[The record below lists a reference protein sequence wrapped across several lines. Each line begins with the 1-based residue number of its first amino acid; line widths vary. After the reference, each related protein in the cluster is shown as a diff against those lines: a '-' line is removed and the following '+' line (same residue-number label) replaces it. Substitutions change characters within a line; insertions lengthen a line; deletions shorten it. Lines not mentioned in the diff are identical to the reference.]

1 MRKNASTPS
10 TLEIHLLGPFRIF
23 VDGQAIEGR
32 QFTRRKPKQ
41 LIKLLALQPHHQL
54 HREQA
59 MEFLWP
65 DSDPES
71 ATNNLHK
78 AIHLARHALEPA
90 LKSVANSH
98 FILTQGQQV
107 LLRAP
112 GVSWIDV
119 EAFEHCLAAAGKARD
134 VSAYEEARA
143 LYEGEL
149 LAEDRYED
157 WAVARREQ
165 LRNAYQE
172 LLARLAQLYETRGE
186 HQLAIERLKELAACD
201 CTNEETHRQL
211 MRLYALNG
219 NKHQALRQYQL
230 CCEVL
235 QKELGEEPERA
246 TSELRQQ
253 IISGQLAPASSLSD
267 AERDPDGAIN
277 SLAIFPLVNAGADP
291 NAEYLS
297 DGITEGI
304 INSLSQLPQLKVMAR
319 STVFRYKGQDIDPQE
334 VGGKLGVRA
343 VLTGR
348 VLYRGDALNIQTE
361 LVDARDGTQL
371 WGAQYNRS
379 SSDIFELQEE
389 IAREITEKL
398 RLRLSGADKGRLA
411 KRYTENTEAYR
422 LYLKGRYFWSKRT
435 PETVEKSL
443 EYFQRA
449 IARDSNY
456 ALAYVGLADSY
467 TKLGDVGLAVLPP
480 REAFSQARIA
490 AVRALEID
498 GTLAEA
504 HTSMAH
510 LHIHGYEWLEAERE
524 FKWANELNPNYA
536 TTHHWYAYLLLMVG
550 RLDEAMIEI
559 AQALELDP
567 LSLPIN
573 ADYGEIL
580 YFSRHYDQAI
590 EQLRKTLEMD
600 PHFYPAR
607 IDLGRVYE
615 EKQMYDESITEFQ
628 KAKELSGDN
637 ADALAALGHAYAVSG
652 EREKALAMLAG
663 LNELSKTSYVSPYG
677 VATIYAG
684 LGEKG
689 KAFEW
694 LRRAS
699 AEHAGWVVYLKVDP
713 KLDSLRPD
721 RRFKELLR
729 SVRQDSI
736 GIGG

>member
-1 MRKNASTPS
+1 M
-10 TLEIHLLGPFRIF
+10 
-23 VDGQAIEGR
+23 
-32 QFTRRKPKQ
+32 
-41 LIKLLALQPHHQL
+41 
-54 HREQA
+54 
-59 MEFLWP
+59 
-65 DSDPES
+65 
-71 ATNNLHK
+71 
-78 AIHLARHALEPA
+78 
-90 LKSVANSH
+90 
-98 FILTQGQQV
+98 
-107 LLRAP
+107 RAP
-112 GVSWIDV
+112 GVLWIDV
-119 EAFEHCLAAAGKARD
+119 EEFEQRLAAASK
-134 VSAYEEARA
+134 SAEVGANEEVRA
-143 LYEGEL
+143 LYEGEF

-172 LLARLAQLYETRGE
+172 LLAKLAQLYETHGA
-186 HQLAIERLKELAACD
+186 HQSAIERLKELAGYD
-201 CTNEETHRQL
+201 SVNEETHRRL

-230 CCEVL
+230 CREVL

-246 TSELRQQ
+246 TRELHQQ
-253 IISGQLAPASSLSD
+253 IISGALAPVSSLST
-267 AERDPDGAIN
+267 AERDADSAIN
-277 SLAIFPLVNAGADP
+277 SLAIFPLVNLSADA
-291 NAEYLS
+291 NSEYFS
-297 DGITEGI
+297 DGITETI

-334 VGGKLGVRA
+334 IGRKLGVRA

-348 VLYRGDALNIQTE
+348 VLSRGDALNIQTE
-361 LVDARDGTQL
+361 LVDVRDGSQL

-411 KRYTENTEAYR
+411 KRYTENTEAYG
-422 LYLKGRYFWSKRT
+422 LYLKGRYFWNKRT
-435 PETVEKSL
+435 LDPVEKSL
-443 EYFQRA
+443 KYFQRA
-449 IARDSNY
+449 IDRDSNY

-467 TKLGDVGLAVLPP
+467 AKLGDVGLAVLPP
-480 REAFSQARIA
+480 REAFSQAKIA

-504 HTSMAH
+504 HTSLAH
-510 LHIHGYEWLEAERE
+510 LHMHGYEWLEAERE
-524 FKWANELNPNYA
+524 FKCANELNPNYA

-550 RLDEAMIEI
+550 RVDEAMMEI
-559 AQALELDP
+559 SQALELDP

-580 YFSRHYDQAI
+580 YFARRYDQAI

-600 PHFYPAR
+600 PHFYPAH

-615 EKQMYDESITEFQ
+615 EKQMYAESITEFQ
-628 KAKELSGDN
+628 KARDLSGDN
-637 ADALAALGHAYAVSG
+637 AEALAALGHAYAVSG
-652 EREKALAMLAG
+652 EREKALAMLAR

-677 VATIYAG
+677 VATVYAG

-699 AEHAGWVVYLKVDP
+699 AEHGAWVIYLKVDP
-713 KLDSLRPD
+713 KLDSLHPD

-729 SVRQDSI
+729 SLRQDSI
-736 GIGG
+736 ATGG